1 MSKFEYAVFEGWERL
16 MLHAFKLKETAK
28 IKQIKADKTLGS
40 NTKSLNIMGQQGWEL
55 ISTPLMGP
63 QRLIFKK
70 KNLK

>member
-55 ISTPLMGP
+55 ISSPTGVGRVNLV
-63 QRLIFKK
+63 FKK
-70 KNLK
+70 KI

>member
-1 MSKFEYAVFEGWERL
+1 MSKFEYAEFEGWERL
-16 MLHAFKLKETAK
+16 MLYAFRLKENAK

-70 KNLK
+70 KI